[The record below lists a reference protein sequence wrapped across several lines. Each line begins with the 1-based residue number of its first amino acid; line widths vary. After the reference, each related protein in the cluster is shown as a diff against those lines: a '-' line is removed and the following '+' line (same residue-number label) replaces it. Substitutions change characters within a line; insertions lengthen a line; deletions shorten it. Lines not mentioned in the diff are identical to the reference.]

1 MKKKLFETS
10 GIQITRNMINPF
22 KFENSMPIP
31 KTISPKVTRV
41 INRMSDVEGLDKAYK
56 SNDNIYIA
64 PGGDTLYISGTK
76 HVDSINKNQLR
87 APGYGSLLQSIMN
100 NDFQDVYDDLKIPLT
115 FN

>member
-56 SNDNIYIA
+56 SNDNIYIYI
-64 PGGDTLYISGTK
+64 YISHLAVILYTL
-76 HVDSINKNQLR
+76 VVQN
-87 APGYGSLLQSIMN
+87 
-100 NDFQDVYDDLKIPLT
+100 T
-115 FN
+115 